1 MYDLKKPSISKAL
14 TIVWDMSVPEIWDYM
29 IGENKFFPM
38 CAHGIYK
45 YPNFWKDKLEEYSSK
60 EIHDICM
67 SRVKLSLIR
76 NSK

>member
-1 MYDLKKPSISKAL
+1 MTTKTQAEPKIINYGILLPKSAASKVPS
-14 TIVWDMSVPEIWDYM
+14 DY
-29 IGENKFFPM
+29 E
-38 CAHGIYK
+38 
-45 YPNFWKDKLEEYSSK
+45 DKLEEYSSE